1 MTSCNLLYFL
11 YGASIMFHMMMALVF
26 SYKRRTSLNIYVST
40 LMLVTAAQYVKNLAL
55 IGDGC
60 YDSAFES
67 LFSSSIDLFTMPL
80 YAIVLIEA
88 CRPGWLSWWRASLL
102 YIPFLAFMAVSLAYP
117 EPLVFDVILVSSF
130 VYGVVLLSWS
140 LHEVPR
146 FERALMEEFSYE
158 KYINF
163 NWLRG
168 IIVSFFCILLLWI
181 YDSVNP
187 SCENDAIYLIGS
199 LVVWAVACFF
209 FYRQAR
215 VIGVVKAYKSADSQS
230 VAAPLEAN
238 DEALASVVASS
249 DADIDTDTDTD
260 LSDAPTDEQSVQQ
273 EAAFAERM
281 HLLFERDHVYL
292 NPRLRLTELAALLGT
307 NRTYLSQYI
316 NQCCDT
322 TFYDFVND
330 YRIHHAKLLL
340 HSTDD
345 TLDTIATNSGFNSLS
360 TFRRA
365 FQQREGKS
373 PIEFRASNG
382 KNSMSNG

>member
-1 MTSCNLLYFL
+1 MTSYNLLYFL
-11 YGASIMFHMMMALVF
+11 YGASIMFHLMMALLF
-26 SYKRRTSLNIYVST
+26 SYKRRASLNIYVST
-40 LMLVTAAQYVKNLAL
+40 LMLVTVALYVKNLAL

-60 YDSAFES
+60 YDSALES

-88 CRPGWLSWWRASLL
+88 CRPGWLNWWRASLL
-102 YIPFLAFMAVSLAYP
+102 YLPFLVLMTVSLAYP
-117 EPLVFDVILVSSF
+117 EPLVFDVIHISSF
-130 VYGVVLLSWS
+130 VYGVVFLSWS
-140 LHEVPR
+140 LCEVPR
-146 FERALMEEFSYE
+146 FERTLMEEFSYE

-168 IIVSFFCILLLWI
+168 IIVLFFCILLLWI

-215 VIGVVKAYKSADSQS
+215 VIS
-230 VAAPLEAN
+230 
-238 DEALASVVASS
+238 
-249 DADIDTDTDTD
+249 I
-260 LSDAPTDEQSVQQ
+260 
-273 EAAFAERM
+273 
-281 HLLFERDHVYL
+281 
-292 NPRLRLTELAALLGT
+292 LLGT

-345 TLDTIATNSGFNSLS
+345 TLDTIATKSGFNSLS

>member
-11 YGASIMFHMMMALVF
+11 YGASIMFHLMMALLF
-26 SYKRRTSLNIYVST
+26 SYKRRASLNIYVST

-60 YDSAFES
+60 YDSALES

-102 YIPFLAFMAVSLAYP
+102 YVPFLAFMAVSLAYP

-140 LHEVPR
+140 LCEVPR

-249 DADIDTDTDTD
+249 DTDIDTDTDTD

>member
-1 MTSCNLLYFL
+1 
-11 YGASIMFHMMMALVF
+11 MFHLMMALLF
-26 SYKRRTSLNIYVST
+26 SYKRRASLNIYVST
-40 LMLVTAAQYVKNLAL
+40 LMLVTAAQYAKNLAL

-60 YDSAFES
+60 YDSALES

-88 CRPGWLSWWRASLL
+88 CRPGWLNWWRASLL
-102 YIPFLAFMAVSLAYP
+102 YLPFLVLMTVSLAYP
-117 EPLVFDVILVSSF
+117 EPLVFDVIHISSF
-130 VYGVVLLSWS
+130 VYGVVFLSWS
-140 LHEVPR
+140 LCEVPR
-146 FERALMEEFSYE
+146 FERTLMEEFSYE

-168 IIVSFFCILLLWI
+168 IIVLFFCILLLWI

-215 VIGVVKAYKSADSQS
+215 VISIVKAYESADSQS
-230 VAAPLEAN
+230 VVAPSEAD
-238 DEALASVVASS
+238 DEALASVATSLET
-249 DADIDTDTDTD
+249 DIDTDTD
-260 LSDAPTDEQSVQQ
+260 LSGTPTDEQSVQQ

-316 NQCCDT
+316 NQ
-322 TFYDFVND
+322 
-330 YRIHHAKLLL
+330 
-340 HSTDD
+340 
-345 TLDTIATNSGFNSLS
+345 
-360 TFRRA
+360 
-365 FQQREGKS
+365 
-373 PIEFRASNG
+373 
-382 KNSMSNG
+382 

>member
-11 YGASIMFHMMMALVF
+11 YGASIMFHLMMALLF
-26 SYKRRTSLNIYVST
+26 SYKRRASLNIYVST

-60 YDSAFES
+60 YDSALES
-67 LFSSSIDLFTMPL
+67 LFSSSIDLLTMPL

-102 YIPFLAFMAVSLAYP
+102 YVPFLAFMAVSLAYP

-140 LHEVPR
+140 LCEVPR

-215 VIGVVKAYKSADSQS
+215 VIGVVKAYESADSQS

-249 DADIDTDTDTD
+249 DTDIDTDTDTD

-273 EAAFAERM
+273 ETAFAERM

-345 TLDTIATNSGFNSLS
+345 TLDTIAMKSGFNSLS

-382 KNSMSNG
+382 KNSVSNS

>member
-1 MTSCNLLYFL
+1 
-11 YGASIMFHMMMALVF
+11 MFHLMMALLF
-26 SYKRRTSLNIYVST
+26 SYKRRASLNIYVST

-60 YDSAFES
+60 YDTALES

-102 YIPFLAFMAVSLAYP
+102 YLPFLAFMAVSLAYP
-117 EPLVFDVILVSSF
+117 EPLVFDVIHVSSF

-215 VIGVVKAYKSADSQS
+215 VIGVVKAYKSVDSQS

-249 DADIDTDTDTD
+249 DTDIDTDTDTD
-260 LSDAPTDEQSVQQ
+260 LSDTPTDEQSVQQ

-345 TLDTIATNSGFNSLS
+345 TLDTIATKSGFNSLS

-382 KNSMSNG
+382 KNSVSNS

>member
-11 YGASIMFHMMMALVF
+11 YGASIMFHLMMALVF
-26 SYKRRTSLNIYVST
+26 SYKRRASLNIYVST

-55 IGDGC
+55 IGDGY
-60 YDSAFES
+60 YDTALES

-140 LHEVPR
+140 LCEVPR

-215 VIGVVKAYKSADSQS
+215 VIGVVKAYGSADSQS
-230 VAAPLEAN
+230 VAAPLEAD

>member
-1 MTSCNLLYFL
+1 MTSYNLLYFL
-11 YGASIMFHMMMALVF
+11 YGASIMFHLMMALLF
-26 SYKRRTSLNIYVST
+26 SYKRRASLNIYVST
-40 LMLVTAAQYVKNLAL
+40 LMLVTAAQYAKNLAL

-60 YDSAFES
+60 YDSALES

-88 CRPGWLSWWRASLL
+88 CRPGWLNWWRASLL
-102 YIPFLAFMAVSLAYP
+102 YLPFLVLMTVSLAYP
-117 EPLVFDVILVSSF
+117 EPLVFDVIHISSF
-130 VYGVVLLSWS
+130 VYGVVFLSWS
-140 LHEVPR
+140 LCEVPR
-146 FERALMEEFSYE
+146 FERTLMEEFSYE

-168 IIVSFFCILLLWI
+168 IIVLFFCILLLWI
-181 YDSVNP
+181 YDSVTP
-187 SCENDAIYLIGS
+187 VARMDAIYLIGS

-215 VIGVVKAYKSADSQS
+215 VISIVKAYESADSQS
-230 VAAPLEAN
+230 VVAPLEAD
-238 DEALASVVASS
+238 DEALASVATSLET
-249 DADIDTDTDTD
+249 DIDTDTD
-260 LSDAPTDEQSVQQ
+260 LSGTPTDEQSVQQ

-345 TLDTIATNSGFNSLS
+345 TLDTIATKSGFNSLS

-382 KNSMSNG
+382 KNSVSNS

>member
-11 YGASIMFHMMMALVF
+11 YGASIMFHLMMALLF

-55 IGDGC
+55 IGDGY
-60 YDSAFES
+60 YDNALES

-88 CRPGWLSWWRASLL
+88 CRPGWLNWWRASLL

-140 LHEVPR
+140 LCEVPR

-215 VIGVVKAYKSADSQS
+215 VIGVVKAYGSADSQS
-230 VAAPLEAN
+230 VAAPLEAE
-238 DEALASVVASS
+238 DEALASVVTSLKT
-249 DADIDTDTDTD
+249 DIDTDTD
-260 LSDAPTDEQSVQQ
+260 LSDAPTDEQSVQL

-345 TLDTIATNSGFNSLS
+345 TLDTIAMKSGFNSLS

-382 KNSMSNG
+382 KNSVSND

>member
-1 MTSCNLLYFL
+1 MTSYNLLYFL
-11 YGASIMFHMMMALVF
+11 YGASIMFHLMMALLF
-26 SYKRRTSLNIYVST
+26 SYKRRASLNIYVST
-40 LMLVTAAQYVKNLAL
+40 LMLVTAAQYAKNFAL

-60 YDSAFES
+60 YDSALES

-88 CRPGWLSWWRASLL
+88 CRPGWLNWWRASLL
-102 YIPFLAFMAVSLAYP
+102 YLPFLVLMTVSLAYP
-117 EPLVFDVILVSSF
+117 EPLVFDVIHISSF
-130 VYGVVLLSWS
+130 VYGVVFLSWS
-140 LHEVPR
+140 LCEVPR
-146 FERALMEEFSYE
+146 FERTLMEEFSYE

-168 IIVSFFCILLLWI
+168 IIVLFFCILLLWI

-209 FYRQAR
+209 YRQAR
-215 VIGVVKAYKSADSQS
+215 VIGIVKAYESADSQS
-230 VAAPLEAN
+230 VAAPLEAD
-238 DEALASVVASS
+238 DEALASVATSLET
-249 DADIDTDTDTD
+249 DINTDTD
-260 LSDAPTDEQSVQQ
+260 LSGTPTDEQSVQQ

-345 TLDTIATNSGFNSLS
+345 TLDTITTKSGFNSLS

-365 FQQREGKS
+365 FLQREGKS

-382 KNSMSNG
+382 KNSVSNS

>member
-11 YGASIMFHMMMALVF
+11 YGASIMFHLMMALVF
-26 SYKRRTSLNIYVST
+26 SYKRRASLNIYVST

-55 IGDGC
+55 IGDGY
-60 YDSAFES
+60 YDTALES

-102 YIPFLAFMAVSLAYP
+102 YVPFLAFMAVSLAYP

-140 LHEVPR
+140 LCEVPR

-168 IIVSFFCILLLWI
+168 IILSFFCILLLWI

-238 DEALASVVASS
+238 DEALSSVVASS
-249 DADIDTDTDTD
+249 DTDIDTDTDTD

-382 KNSMSNG
+382 KNSVSNG

>member
-1 MTSCNLLYFL
+1 MTSYNLLYFL
-11 YGASIMFHMMMALVF
+11 YGASIMFHLMMALLF
-26 SYKRRTSLNIYVST
+26 SYKRRASLNIYVST

-55 IGDGC
+55 IGDGY
-60 YDSAFES
+60 YDSVLES

-102 YIPFLAFMAVSLAYP
+102 YLPFLALMTVSLAYP
-117 EPLVFDVILVSSF
+117 EPAVFDVIHISSF
-130 VYGVVLLSWS
+130 VYGVLLLIWS
-140 LHEVPR
+140 LCEVPR
-146 FERALMEEFSYE
+146 FERTLMEEFSYE

-187 SCENDAIYLIGS
+187 SCENEAIYLIGS
-199 LVVWAVACFF
+199 LVVWAVVCFF

-215 VIGVVKAYKSADSQS
+215 VIGIVKAYESADSQS
-230 VAAPLEAN
+230 VVAPLEAD
-238 DEALASVVASS
+238 DEALASVATSLET
-249 DADIDTDTDTD
+249 DINTDTD
-260 LSDAPTDEQSVQQ
+260 LSGTPTDEQSVQQ

-345 TLDTIATNSGFNSLS
+345 TLDTIVTKSGFNSLS

-365 FQQREGKS
+365 FQKREGKS

-382 KNSMSNG
+382 KNSVSNS

>member
-1 MTSCNLLYFL
+1 MTSYNLLYFL
-11 YGASIMFHMMMALVF
+11 YGASIMFHLMMALLF
-26 SYKRRTSLNIYVST
+26 SYKRRASLNIYVST
-40 LMLVTAAQYVKNLAL
+40 LMLVTAAQYAKNLAL

-60 YDSAFES
+60 YDSALES

-88 CRPGWLSWWRASLL
+88 CRPGWLNWWRASLL
-102 YIPFLAFMAVSLAYP
+102 YLPFLVLMTVSLAYP
-117 EPLVFDVILVSSF
+117 EPLVFDVIHISSF
-130 VYGVVLLSWS
+130 VYGVVFLSWS
-140 LHEVPR
+140 LCEVPR
-146 FERALMEEFSYE
+146 FERTLMEEQ
-158 KYINF
+158 YINF

-168 IIVSFFCILLLWI
+168 IIVLFFCILLLWI

-215 VIGVVKAYKSADSQS
+215 VIGIVKAYESADSQS
-230 VAAPLEAN
+230 VVAPSEAE
-238 DEALASVVASS
+238 DEALASVATSLET
-249 DADIDTDTDTD
+249 DIDTDTD
-260 LSDAPTDEQSVQQ
+260 LSGTPTDEQSVQQ

-340 HSTDD
+340 HSTND
-345 TLDTIATNSGFNSLS
+345 TLDTIATKSGFNSLS

-382 KNSMSNG
+382 KNSVSNS

>member
-1 MTSCNLLYFL
+1 MTSYNLLYFL
-11 YGASIMFHMMMALVF
+11 YGASIMFHLMMALLF
-26 SYKRRTSLNIYVST
+26 SYKRRASLNIYVST

-55 IGDGC
+55 IGDGY
-60 YDSAFES
+60 YDSALES

-88 CRPGWLSWWRASLL
+88 CRPGWLNWWRASLL
-102 YIPFLAFMAVSLAYP
+102 YLPFLVLMTVSLAYP
-117 EPLVFDVILVSSF
+117 EPVVFDVIHISSF
-130 VYGVVLLSWS
+130 VYGVLLLGWS

-146 FERALMEEFSYE
+146 FERTLMEEFSYE

-168 IIVSFFCILLLWI
+168 IIVLFFCILLLWI

-215 VIGVVKAYKSADSQS
+215 VIGIVKAYESADSQS
-230 VAAPLEAN
+230 VAAPLEAD
-238 DEALASVVASS
+238 DEALASVATSLET
-249 DADIDTDTDTD
+249 DIDTDTD
-260 LSDAPTDEQSVQQ
+260 LSGTPTDEQSVQQ

-345 TLDTIATNSGFNSLS
+345 TLDTIATKSGFNSLS

-365 FQQREGKS
+365 FLQREG
-373 PIEFRASNG
+373 
-382 KNSMSNG
+382 

>member
-1 MTSCNLLYFL
+1 MTGCNLLYFL
-11 YGASIMFHMMMALVF
+11 YGASIMFHLMMALVF
-26 SYKRRTSLNIYVST
+26 SYKRRASLNIYVST
-40 LMLVTAAQYVKNLAL
+40 LMLVTAAQYAKNLAL
-55 IGDGC
+55 IGDGY
-60 YDSAFES
+60 YDSALES

-88 CRPGWLSWWRASLL
+88 CRPGWLNWWRASLL
-102 YIPFLAFMAVSLAYP
+102 YLPFLALMTVSLVYP
-117 EPLVFDVILVSSF
+117 EPLVFDVIHLVC
-130 VYGVVLLSWS
+130 LWRCILEWS
-140 LHEVPR
+140 LCEVPR
-146 FERALMEEFSYE
+146 FERTLMEEFSYE

-168 IIVSFFCILLLWI
+168 IIVLFFCILLLWI

-215 VIGVVKAYKSADSQS
+215 VISIVKAYESADSQS
-230 VAAPLEAN
+230 VVAPSEAE
-238 DEALASVVASS
+238 DEALASVATSLET
-249 DADIDTDTDTD
+249 DIDTDTD
-260 LSDAPTDEQSVQQ
+260 LSGTPTDEQSVQQ

-345 TLDTIATNSGFNSLS
+345 TLDTIATKSGFNSLS

-382 KNSMSNG
+382 KNSVSNS

>member
-1 MTSCNLLYFL
+1 
-11 YGASIMFHMMMALVF
+11 MFHLMMALLF

-40 LMLVTAAQYVKNLAL
+40 LMLVTVALYVKNLAL

-60 YDSAFES
+60 YDSALES

-88 CRPGWLSWWRASLL
+88 CRPGWLNWWRASLL
-102 YIPFLAFMAVSLAYP
+102 YIPFLAFMTVSLAYP
-117 EPLVFDVILVSSF
+117 EPLVFDVIHISSF
-130 VYGVVLLSWS
+130 VYGVLLLGWS

-215 VIGVVKAYKSADSQS
+215 VIGIVKAYESADSQS
-230 VAAPLEAN
+230 VAAPSEAE
-238 DEALASVVASS
+238 DDALASVATSLET
-249 DADIDTDTDTD
+249 DIDTDTD
-260 LSDAPTDEQSVQQ
+260 
-273 EAAFAERM
+273 
-281 HLLFERDHVYL
+281 
-292 NPRLRLTELAALLGT
+292 
-307 NRTYLSQYI
+307 
-316 NQCCDT
+316 
-322 TFYDFVND
+322 
-330 YRIHHAKLLL
+330 
-340 HSTDD
+340 
-345 TLDTIATNSGFNSLS
+345 
-360 TFRRA
+360 
-365 FQQREGKS
+365 
-373 PIEFRASNG
+373 
-382 KNSMSNG
+382 

>member
-11 YGASIMFHMMMALVF
+11 YGASIMFHLMMALLF

-40 LMLVTAAQYVKNLAL
+40 LMLVTAAQYVKNLVL
-55 IGDGC
+55 IGDGY
-60 YDSAFES
+60 YDSALES

-88 CRPGWLSWWRASLL
+88 CRPGWLNWWRASLL
-102 YIPFLAFMAVSLAYP
+102 YIPFLALMTVSLAYP
-117 EPLVFDVILVSSF
+117 EPVVFDVIHISSF
-130 VYGVVLLSWS
+130 VYGVVFLIWS
-140 LHEVPR
+140 LCEVPR
-146 FERALMEEFSYE
+146 FERTLMEEFSYE

-215 VIGVVKAYKSADSQS
+215 VIGIVKAYESADSQS
-230 VAAPLEAN
+230 VVAPLEAD
-238 DEALASVVASS
+238 DEALASVAPRWRPTSIQIQTCRVP
-249 DADIDTDTDTD
+249 
-260 LSDAPTDEQSVQQ
+260 PTDEQSVQQ

-345 TLDTIATNSGFNSLS
+345 TLDTIATKSGFNSLS

>member
-1 MTSCNLLYFL
+1 MTSYNLLYFL
-11 YGASIMFHMMMALVF
+11 YGASIMFHLMMALLF
-26 SYKRRTSLNIYVST
+26 SYKRRASLNIYVST

-60 YDSAFES
+60 YDSALES

-88 CRPGWLSWWRASLL
+88 CRPGWLNWWRASLL
-102 YIPFLAFMAVSLAYP
+102 YLPFLVLMTVSLAYP
-117 EPLVFDVILVSSF
+117 EPLVFDVIHISSF
-130 VYGVVLLSWS
+130 VYGVVFLSWS
-140 LHEVPR
+140 LCEVPR
-146 FERALMEEFSYE
+146 FERTLMEEFSYE

-215 VIGVVKAYKSADSQS
+215 VIGIVKAYESADSQS
-230 VAAPLEAN
+230 VVAPLEAD
-238 DEALASVVASS
+238 DEALASVATSLET
-249 DADIDTDTDTD
+249 DIDTDTE
-260 LSDAPTDEQSVQQ
+260 LSGTPTDEQSVQQ

-292 NPRLRLTELAALLGT
+292 NPRDSRSWLLFLAPIAH
-307 NRTYLSQYI
+307 TYRNTSTSAATPRS
-316 NQCCDT
+316 T
-322 TFYDFVND
+322 T
-330 YRIHHAKLLL
+330 
-340 HSTDD
+340 
-345 TLDTIATNSGFNSLS
+345 LS
-360 TFRRA
+360 TITAYIMLSCF
-365 FQQREGKS
+365 FTPPMTLLTPS
-373 PIEFRASNG
+373 PRSRASILCPL
-382 KNSMSNG
+382 SAVHSSSVRARVR

>member
-1 MTSCNLLYFL
+1 MTSYNLLYFL
-11 YGASIMFHMMMALVF
+11 YGASIMFHLMMALLF
-26 SYKRRTSLNIYVST
+26 SYKRRASLNIYVST
-40 LMLVTAAQYVKNLAL
+40 LMLVTAAQYAKNLAL

-60 YDSAFES
+60 YDSALES

-80 YAIVLIEA
+80 YTIVLIEA
-88 CRPGWLSWWRASLL
+88 CRPGWLNWWRASLL
-102 YIPFLAFMAVSLAYP
+102 YLPFLVLMT
-117 EPLVFDVILVSSF
+117 VFDVIHISSF
-130 VYGVVLLSWS
+130 VYGVVFLSWS
-140 LHEVPR
+140 LCEVPR
-146 FERALMEEFSYE
+146 FERTLMEEFSYE
-158 KYINF
+158 KHINF

-215 VIGVVKAYKSADSQS
+215 VIGIVKAYESADSQS
-230 VAAPLEAN
+230 VAAPSEAE
-238 DEALASVVASS
+238 DEALASVATSLET
-249 DADIDTDTDTD
+249 DIDTDTD
-260 LSDAPTDEQSVQQ
+260 LSGTPTDEQSVQQ

-345 TLDTIATNSGFNSLS
+345 TLDTIATKSGFNSLS

-382 KNSMSNG
+382 KNSVSNS

>member
-1 MTSCNLLYFL
+1 
-11 YGASIMFHMMMALVF
+11 MFHLMMALLF
-26 SYKRRTSLNIYVST
+26 SYKRRASLNIYVST

-55 IGDGC
+55 IGDGY
-60 YDSAFES
+60 YDSALES

-88 CRPGWLSWWRASLL
+88 CRPGWLNWWRASLL
-102 YIPFLAFMAVSLAYP
+102 YIPFLSFMTVSLVYP
-117 EPLVFDVILVSSF
+117 EPLVFDVIHISSF
-130 VYGVVLLSWS
+130 VYGVLLLSWS

-181 YDSVNP
+181 YDSVHP

-215 VIGVVKAYKSADSQS
+215 VISIVKAYESADSQS
-230 VAAPLEAN
+230 VVAPLEAD
-238 DEALASVVASS
+238 DEALASVVTSQETG
-249 DADIDTDTDTD
+249 IDTGTD
-260 LSDAPTDEQSVQQ
+260 LSGIPTDEQSVQQ

-345 TLDTIATNSGFNSLS
+345 TLDTIATKSGFNSLS

-365 FQQREGKS
+365 FLQREGKS

-382 KNSMSNG
+382 KNSVSND

>member
-1 MTSCNLLYFL
+1 M
-11 YGASIMFHMMMALVF
+11 
-26 SYKRRTSLNIYVST
+26 
-40 LMLVTAAQYVKNLAL
+40 
-55 IGDGC
+55 
-60 YDSAFES
+60 
-67 LFSSSIDLFTMPL
+67 
-80 YAIVLIEA
+80 
-88 CRPGWLSWWRASLL
+88 
-102 YIPFLAFMAVSLAYP
+102 
-117 EPLVFDVILVSSF
+117 
-130 VYGVVLLSWS
+130 
-140 LHEVPR
+140 
-146 FERALMEEFSYE
+146 
-158 KYINF
+158 
-163 NWLRG
+163 
-168 IIVSFFCILLLWI
+168 
-181 YDSVNP
+181 NP

-215 VIGVVKAYKSADSQS
+215 VISIVKAYESADSQS
-230 VAAPLEAN
+230 VVAPSEAE
-238 DEALASVVASS
+238 DEALASVATSLKT
-249 DADIDTDTDTD
+249 DIDTDTE

-345 TLDTIATNSGFNSLS
+345 TLDTIAMKSGFNSLS

-382 KNSMSNG
+382 KNSVSND

>member
-1 MTSCNLLYFL
+1 
-11 YGASIMFHMMMALVF
+11 MFHLMMALLF
-26 SYKRRTSLNIYVST
+26 SYKRRASLNIYVST
-40 LMLVTAAQYVKNLAL
+40 LMLVTAAQYAKNLAL

-60 YDSAFES
+60 YDSALES

-88 CRPGWLSWWRASLL
+88 CRPGWLNWWRASLL
-102 YIPFLAFMAVSLAYP
+102 YLPFLVLMTVSLAYP
-117 EPLVFDVILVSSF
+117 EPLVFDVIHISSF
-130 VYGVVLLSWS
+130 VYGVVFLSWS
-140 LHEVPR
+140 LCEVPR
-146 FERALMEEFSYE
+146 FERTLMEEFSYE

-168 IIVSFFCILLLWI
+168 IIVLFFCILLLWI

-215 VIGVVKAYKSADSQS
+215 VISIVKAYESADSQS
-230 VAAPLEAN
+230 VVAPSEEE
-238 DEALASVVASS
+238 DEALASVATSLET
-249 DADIDTDTDTD
+249 DIDTDTD
-260 LSDAPTDEQSVQQ
+260 LSGTPTDEQSVQQ

-345 TLDTIATNSGFNSLS
+345 TLDTIATKSGFNSLS

>member
-1 MTSCNLLYFL
+1 MTSYNLLYFL
-11 YGASIMFHMMMALVF
+11 YGASIMFHLMMALLF
-26 SYKRRTSLNIYVST
+26 SYKRRASLNIYVST
-40 LMLVTAAQYVKNLAL
+40 LMLVTAAQYAKNLAL

-60 YDSAFES
+60 YDSALES

-88 CRPGWLSWWRASLL
+88 CRPGWLNWWRASLL
-102 YIPFLAFMAVSLAYP
+102 YLPFLVLMTVSLAYP
-117 EPLVFDVILVSSF
+117 EPLVFDVIHISSF
-130 VYGVVLLSWS
+130 VYGVVFLSWS
-140 LHEVPR
+140 LCEVPR
-146 FERALMEEFSYE
+146 FERTLMEEFSYE

-168 IIVSFFCILLLWI
+168 IIVLFFCILLLWI

-199 LVVWAVACFF
+199 LVVLGAVACFF

-215 VIGVVKAYKSADSQS
+215 VISIVKAYESADSQS
-230 VAAPLEAN
+230 VAAPLEAD
-238 DEALASVVASS
+238 DEALASVATSLET
-249 DADIDTDTDTD
+249 DINTDTD
-260 LSDAPTDEQSVQQ
+260 LSGTPTDEQSVQQ

-345 TLDTIATNSGFNSLS
+345 TLDTIATKSGFNSLS

-382 KNSMSNG
+382 KNSVSNS

>member
-1 MTSCNLLYFL
+1 
-11 YGASIMFHMMMALVF
+11 MFHLMMALLF
-26 SYKRRTSLNIYVST
+26 SYKRRASLNIYVST
-40 LMLVTAAQYVKNLAL
+40 LMLVTAAQYAKNLAL
-55 IGDGC
+55 IGDGY
-60 YDSAFES
+60 YDSALES

-88 CRPGWLSWWRASLL
+88 CRPGWLNWWRASLL
-102 YIPFLAFMAVSLAYP
+102 YLPFLVLMTVSLAYP
-117 EPLVFDVILVSSF
+117 EPLVFDVIHISSF
-130 VYGVVLLSWS
+130 VYGVVFLSWS
-140 LHEVPR
+140 LCEVPR
-146 FERALMEEFSYE
+146 FERTLMEEFSYE

-168 IIVSFFCILLLWI
+168 IIVLFFCILLLWI

-199 LVVWAVACFF
+199 LAVWAVACFF

-215 VIGVVKAYKSADSQS
+215 VISIVKAYESADSQS
-230 VAAPLEAN
+230 VVAPLEAD
-238 DEALASVVASS
+238 DEALASVATSLETEHRYRYRLVGY
-249 DADIDTDTDTD
+249 
-260 LSDAPTDEQSVQQ
+260 PTDEQSVQQ

-345 TLDTIATNSGFNSLS
+345 TLDTIATKSGFNSLS

>member
-1 MTSCNLLYFL
+1 MTGCNLLYFL
-11 YGASIMFHMMMALVF
+11 YGASIMFHLMMALLF
-26 SYKRRTSLNIYVST
+26 SYKRRASLNIYVST

-60 YDSAFES
+60 YDTALES

-140 LHEVPR
+140 LCEVPR

-168 IIVSFFCILLLWI
+168 IILSFFCILLLWI

-249 DADIDTDTDTD
+249 DTDIDTDTDTD
-260 LSDAPTDEQSVQQ
+260 LSDTPTDEQSVQQ

-345 TLDTIATNSGFNSLS
+345 TLDTIATKSGFNSLS

-382 KNSMSNG
+382 KNSVSNG

>member
-1 MTSCNLLYFL
+1 MTSYNLLYFL
-11 YGASIMFHMMMALVF
+11 YGASIMFHLMMALLF
-26 SYKRRTSLNIYVST
+26 SYKRRASLNIYVST

-60 YDSAFES
+60 YDSALES

-88 CRPGWLSWWRASLL
+88 CRPGWLNWWRASLL
-102 YIPFLAFMAVSLAYP
+102 YLPFLALMTVSLAYP
-117 EPLVFDVILVSSF
+117 EPVVFDVITSPRLF
-130 VYGVVLLSWS
+130 ILLLIWS
-140 LHEVPR
+140 LCEVPR
-146 FERALMEEFSYE
+146 FERTLMEEFSYE

-187 SCENDAIYLIGS
+187 SCENEAIYLIGS

-215 VIGVVKAYKSADSQS
+215 VISIVKAYESADSQS
-230 VAAPLEAN
+230 VVAPSEAE
-238 DEALASVVASS
+238 DEALASVATSLET
-249 DADIDTDTDTD
+249 DIDTDTD
-260 LSDAPTDEQSVQQ
+260 LSGTPTDEQSVQQ

-345 TLDTIATNSGFNSLS
+345 TLDTIATKSGFNSLS

>member
-1 MTSCNLLYFL
+1 
-11 YGASIMFHMMMALVF
+11 MFHLMMALLF
-26 SYKRRTSLNIYVST
+26 SYKRRASLNIYVST
-40 LMLVTAAQYVKNLAL
+40 LMLVTAAQYAKNLAL
-55 IGDGC
+55 IGDGY
-60 YDSAFES
+60 YDSALES

-88 CRPGWLSWWRASLL
+88 CRPGWLNWWRASLL
-102 YIPFLAFMAVSLAYP
+102 YLPFLVLMTVSLAYP
-117 EPLVFDVILVSSF
+117 EPLVFDVIHISSF
-130 VYGVVLLSWS
+130 VYGVVFLSWS
-140 LHEVPR
+140 LCEVPR
-146 FERALMEEFSYE
+146 FERTLMEGFSYE

-168 IIVSFFCILLLWI
+168 IIVLFFCILLLWI

-215 VIGVVKAYKSADSQS
+215 VISIVKAYESADSQS
-230 VAAPLEAN
+230 VVAPSEAE
-238 DEALASVVASS
+238 DEALASVATSLET
-249 DADIDTDTDTD
+249 DINTDTD
-260 LSDAPTDEQSVQQ
+260 LSGTPTDEQSVQQ

-345 TLDTIATNSGFNSLS
+345 TLDTIATKSGFNSLS

-382 KNSMSNG
+382 KNSVSNS